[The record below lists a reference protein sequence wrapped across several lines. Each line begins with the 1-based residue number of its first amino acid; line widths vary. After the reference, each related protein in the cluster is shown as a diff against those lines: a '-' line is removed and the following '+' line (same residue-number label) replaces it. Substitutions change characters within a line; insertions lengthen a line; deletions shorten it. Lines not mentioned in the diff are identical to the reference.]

1 MMLDVNQSL
10 LIILFIAL
18 IIGLF
23 LLINY
28 NALSRI
34 FKKCKTPQEF
44 YETVEIR
51 KHIHKNIGIK
61 SIFAE
66 KLFTKIIFQLKF
78 QEPYKPETQSK
89 D

>member
-18 IIGLF
+18 IISLF

-34 FKKCKTPQEF
+34 FKKCETPQEF
-44 YETVEIR
+44 YQTVEIR
-51 KHIHKNIGIK
+51 KQIHKDIGIS
-61 SIFAE
+61 SIFGE

-78 QEPYKPETQSK
+78 KEPYKPENQSK